1 MHPFFTIFKVSYA
14 GNILDYLIL
23 LLSFLLPL
31 LLSSLLLVMLLY
43 YYSILRIC
51 YLLFFLYREKV
62 NLQKEISEAEEAI
75 RKRKTEIEV
84 SIWFIL
90 LWSNWSKQIFFVH
103 REIYNS

>member
-84 SIWFIL
+84 SI
-90 LWSNWSKQIFFVH
+90 
-103 REIYNS
+103 